1 MKLPLSN
8 TNFFF
13 ERTTQDSVCFIDIAE
28 KYKDTALK
36 SHSQKKE
43 KEIRTHP
50 VGLGRQPKKLNNS
63 IHPVGLGHQYGELI
77 HSKRR
82 DTQNYHG
89 NTNLFVDN
97 QHP

>member
-8 TNFFF
+8 INFFF
-13 ERTTQDSVCFIDIAE
+13 ERTIQDSARFIDIAE
-28 KYKDTALK
+28 KYKVTVLE

-43 KEIRTHP
+43 KENRTHP
-50 VGLGRQPKKLNNS
+50 VGLGRQPEKHNS
-63 IHPVGLGHQYGELI
+63 THPVGLGNQHGKLI

-82 DTQNYHG
+82 DTQDYHG